1 MGDLPPQSSSNAS
14 HSKSVPRPI
23 SSSPSKFGSS
33 RIPSSPSVPDLRTA
47 QSSSR
52 ERSRTNEGR
61 VSSSSAKIT
70 TNNNNNRGRESLR
83 RPISV
88 PSLPSIAGSP
98 SSIKNRSNPPPP
110 PVPVPPFSPHSSLIY
125 TRSPSPN
132 PPPSPQRSST
142 VPYPPSSQR
151 TSAIPYPYPP
161 PYYPSPGPTSTG
173 WPPALPN
180 SGGFLSPYGFYPAIP
195 MMDVE
200 GRVGMYALPLPFSGS
215 APDLSVLAQGGQQSF
230 AIATPLG
237 GESGIRPS
245 PQFEGNQKRKFSQ
258 FLGTPGRGDSGR
270 RLAAIPASPPTT
282 RDDLVPLDH
291 FSPPSKRGSFIPP
304 SPSNQTG
311 GKSDNPAAGLLLP
324 SSSSKTISLSQRKH
338 QSLLPPINKVPSSA
352 LSGGMI
358 RSQSSPVVVSRGENG
373 RNSYRA

>member
-1 MGDLPPQSSSNAS
+1 
-14 HSKSVPRPI
+14 
-23 SSSPSKFGSS
+23 
-33 RIPSSPSVPDLRTA
+33 
-47 QSSSR
+47 
-52 ERSRTNEGR
+52 
-61 VSSSSAKIT
+61 
-70 TNNNNNRGRESLR
+70 
-83 RPISV
+83 
-88 PSLPSIAGSP
+88 
-98 SSIKNRSNPPPP
+98 
-110 PVPVPPFSPHSSLIY
+110 
-125 TRSPSPN
+125 
-132 PPPSPQRSST
+132 
-142 VPYPPSSQR
+142 
-151 TSAIPYPYPP
+151 
-161 PYYPSPGPTSTG
+161 
-173 WPPALPN
+173 
-180 SGGFLSPYGFYPAIP
+180 

-230 AIATPLG
+230 AIAT
-237 GESGIRPS
+237 
-245 PQFEGNQKRKFSQ
+245 Q